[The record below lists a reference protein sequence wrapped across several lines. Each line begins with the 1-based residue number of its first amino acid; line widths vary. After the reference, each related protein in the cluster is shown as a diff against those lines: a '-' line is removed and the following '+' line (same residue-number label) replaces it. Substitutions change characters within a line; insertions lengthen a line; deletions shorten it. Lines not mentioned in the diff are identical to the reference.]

1 LIVTL
6 NCRHLSFA
14 IAGRRNEAEAEN
26 QSFLPP
32 VLPTS
37 LDDFMQREDIAEDV
51 KALYLL
57 ALEGTK
63 SQEVFQSRAYHE
75 RSRSYTRII

>member
-1 LIVTL
+1 
-6 NCRHLSFA
+6 
-14 IAGRRNEAEAEN
+14 
-26 QSFLPP
+26 
-32 VLPTS
+32 
-37 LDDFMQREDIAEDV
+37 MQREDIAEDV

>member
-1 LIVTL
+1 MLLQEDETELRQKIE
-6 NCRHLSFA
+6 SFIDPA
-14 IAGRRNEAEAEN
+14 L
-26 QSFLPP
+26 QTSHSH
-32 VLPTS
+32 TS
-37 LDDFMQREDIAEDV
+37 LDDFMQREDITEDV